1 MVEDDVIVAWL
12 FKAKSTVAGND
23 KQGVS
28 HLILDT
34 HPVYHCVEFSMNVAA
49 DYYVLRFG
57 K

>member
-1 MVEDDVIVAWL
+1 MAEDDVIVPWL

-34 HPVYHCVEFSMNVAA
+34 HPIYRCVEFSMNVAA
-49 DYYVLRFG
+49 DYYVFRFG

>member
-28 HLILDT
+28 HLILST

-49 DYYVLRFG
+49 DYYVLRFW